1 MIVLKIEQI
10 RFKLVSWAIF
20 NIAERIRSNSKRQE
34 LKLAEAIALDNVVV
48 VKQLLQQGID
58 PNAKVVGQAGE
69 PLIFLV
75 FKKNW
80 FTLPKVTGDCDR
92 TYTLTV
98 KQQCLRL
105 LLEYGVDPN
114 VRDSLG
120 RTVLEIAIVWCM
132 PDIVK
137 LLLLNNANPNL
148 RGKNQ
153 LTPLMKTAILGIEDA
168 RPMFDKL
175 QIIMHLIDSGAELD
189 ARSASGKTALM
200 YATGNARQEIAELLA
215 SSEAFLS
222 VTNNLGNRARNIID
236 RSTDR
241 QRSIQPHQST
251 QSQQNLVKKKYQRF
265 IPEGD
270 RLLAPLLN
278 N

>member
-1 MIVLKIEQI
+1 MIVLEIEQI

-20 NIAERIRSNSKRQE
+20 NIAERIQSNSRKQE
-34 LKLAEAIALDNVVV
+34 LKLAEAIAIDNVVV

-80 FTLPKVTGDCDR
+80 FTLPKVTGDRYR

-98 KQQCLRL
+98 KEQCLRL

-137 LLLLNNANPNL
+137 LLLLNNADPNL

-222 VTNNLGNRARNIID
+222 VTDNLSNRARDIID
-236 RSTDR
+236 NSTNR
-241 QRSIQPHQST
+241 QRSIQPQQST

-270 RLLAPLLN
+270 RLLGPLLN